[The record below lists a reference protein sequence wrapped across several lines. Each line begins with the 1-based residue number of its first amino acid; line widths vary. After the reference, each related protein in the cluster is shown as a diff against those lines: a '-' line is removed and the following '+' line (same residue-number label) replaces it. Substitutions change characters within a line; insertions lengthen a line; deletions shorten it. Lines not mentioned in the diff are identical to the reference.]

1 MLIYIGSMGNCYKKW
16 KSKKLKK
23 ARQDIG
29 ILAFSY
35 KYCTFC
41 LLLHN
46 RLCNLMY
53 KRLHHFT
60 RDMGP
65 YFTSWRHPPGPFGAL
80 VVLPHPHFHL
90 PTRQQFHPKPIR
102 YSIGNPLDIANF
114 LPSKARLPKRS
125 IGLTSY
131 KTTLFPNTY
140 CAAFRSAKYLNF
152 PWYYLL
158 LPR

>member
-1 MLIYIGSMGNCYKKW
+1 M
-16 KSKKLKK
+16 
-23 ARQDIG
+23 
-29 ILAFSY
+29 AFSY
-35 KYCTFC
+35 KCCTFC

-60 RDMGP
+60 MNMGAG
-65 YFTSWRHPPGPFGAL
+65 FTSGRHPPTQKTPL
-80 VVLPHPHFHL
+80 VVLSHPHFHL
-90 PTRQQFHPKPIR
+90 PTRPQFHPNPIR
-102 YSIGNPLDIANF
+102 HIIGNPLDITNF

-131 KTTLFPNTY
+131 KYTLAPNTY
-140 CAAFRSAKYLNF
+140 YAAFRPAKYHNF
-152 PWYYLL
+152 PCNYLL

>member
-1 MLIYIGSMGNCYKKW
+1 MGSMGNCYKNW
-16 KSKKLKK
+16 KSKKAEK

-46 RLCNLMY
+46 RLCNLMS

-65 YFTSWRHPPGPFGAL
+65 YFTSWRHLASAKTPL
-80 VVLPHPHFHL
+80 VVLPHPHFL
-90 PTRQQFHPKPIR
+90 ISNRPLNTPKPIR
-102 YSIGNPLDIANF
+102 HIIGNPLDIANF
-114 LPSKARLPKRS
+114 LPSKARSPKRS

-140 CAAFRSAKYLNF
+140 CAAFRPAKYLNL

-158 LPR
+158 LCR